1 MQFIFMRDT
10 DGTAPSWYIANFVH
24 RNVSDAAVEENA
36 DLLFQYTGLQYSVG
50 APIDRAFKCC
60 KLFCYVESRLVRV
73 QAGSCIIPII
83 MESRG
88 KMTMILLL

>member
-24 RNVSDAAVEENA
+24 RNVSAAAVKENA

-50 APIDRAFKCC
+50 APIDKAFKCC
-60 KLFCYVESRLVRV
+60 KLECKLVHVLYQLLWRVE
-73 QAGSCIIPII
+73 
-83 MESRG
+83 G
-88 KMTMILLL
+88 K